1 MTQQNNP
8 GADEAA
14 LGAGDVSAAQV
25 DNPDNASARP
35 KGKQPRRLSR
45 DDPKRTARI
54 IREIR
59 PDLSFDGKKFW
70 SHNIDLVTKSEIYKR
85 IWRFLKNS
93 TDEDGMPFRPKPAD
107 FQAVYDALREELSN
121 GAWQAR
127 WPYVR

>member
-1 MTQQNNP
+1 MPQQNNP

-14 LGAGDVSAAQV
+14 RGAGGISPAQV
-25 DNPDNASARP
+25 DSPSNTSAP
-35 KGKQPRRLSR
+35 AGGKQRRRLSR
-45 DDPKRTARI
+45 HDPRRTARI

-70 SHNIDLVTKSEIYKR
+70 SHNINLVTKSEIYKR
-85 IWRFLKNS
+85 LWRFLKNAH
-93 TDEDGMPFRPKPAD
+93 DEYEMPFRPKPAD

-127 WPYVR
+127 RL